1 MADIFDSIDV
11 KLQIP
16 KMVDVFCKGLGFED
30 ADYHRSLLEGPR
42 AHLRAILDDDES
54 LSGDDVQNP

>member
-30 ADYHRSLLEGPR
+30 AD
-42 AHLRAILDDDES
+42 
-54 LSGDDVQNP
+54 